1 MKNNI
6 SKSLKYFLWVL
17 MSAFIQSIAM
27 SSFAVPGKLYS
38 SGVTG
43 FSRLLSDVLIDQLN
57 IDIKYTVF
65 LVTINLLLAVIV
77 YKYIGKI
84 FTLLSL
90 SQVVIMSF
98 LATIMPDF
106 KIVDNPMLLAVF
118 GGIVNGFGVGL
129 ALTHNASTG
138 GTDFLSIFLS
148 NKYKK
153 SMWNLIFVFNCC
165 LIVITGIIYG
175 WERAFYS
182 IIFQFCSTQVVN
194 RMHKRYTSQ
203 TITIIT
209 TNPEEV
215 SKQIFATVRHGITEI
230 KATGAYKH
238 TDTTMLYTVINGY
251 QTDDVVK
258 AIRSADPNAFINIQD
273 TKLVIGN
280 YYQKPLD

>member
-1 MKNNI
+1 MINDIK
-6 SKSLKYFLWVL
+6 KTAKYFPWVIF
-17 MSAFIQSIAM
+17 SAFIQSVAM

-43 FSRLLSDVLIDQLN
+43 FSRLFSDVLFDSFGIN
-57 IDIKYTVF
+57 IKYTVF
-65 LVTINLLLAVIV
+65 LVIINLILATIV
-77 YKYIGKI
+77 YKYIGKL
-84 FTLLSL
+84 FTYLSL
-90 SQVVIMSF
+90 AQVILMSF
-98 LATIMPDF
+98 LATVMPDF
-106 KIVDNPMLLAVF
+106 KVVDNPMLLAVF

-153 SMWNLIFVFNCC
+153 SMWNLIFVLNCC
-165 LIVITGIIYG
+165 LIILTGLIYG

-203 TITIIT
+203 TVTIIT
-209 TNPEEV
+209 SLPNEV
-215 SKQIFATVRHGITEI
+215 SNEIFATVRHGITEI

-238 TDTTMLYTVINGY
+238 SETTMLYTVINGY

-258 AIRSADPNAFINIQD
+258 AILRADPKAFINIQD
-273 TKLVIGN
+273 TKLVYGN